1 MFRDRDDHDP
11 DDDDDHDHDS
21 VVEAPS
27 LEGTIDFGGW
37 LGGHF

>member
-11 DDDDDHDHDS
+11 DDDHDHDHDS

-27 LEGTIDFGGW
+27 LEGSIAKLSLPASKG
-37 LGGHF
+37 